1 MSCQEHKSRSQAD
14 GRYGTPY
21 HGQSG
26 LQAGFL
32 VAFTQLIPEH
42 QIQLFGKLKI
52 RVKVSWAVAIAQSVA
67 HEQTLPGLYILASN
81 VLTIVLGSSPYMLIQ
96 FGFFVSWV
104 YLRFFK
110 LSEDGLSRG
119 DRSETFA
126 FQYWFPPPVR
136 YVQLEASEGRIS

>member
-1 MSCQEHKSRSQAD
+1 M
-14 GRYGTPY
+14 
-21 HGQSG
+21 
-26 LQAGFL
+26 
-32 VAFTQLIPEH
+32 
-42 QIQLFGKLKI
+42 
-52 RVKVSWAVAIAQSVA
+52 SWAVAIAQSVA

>member
-52 RVKVSWAVAIAQSVA
+52 RVKV
-67 HEQTLPGLYILASN
+67 
-81 VLTIVLGSSPYMLIQ
+81 GS
-96 FGFFVSWV
+96 
-104 YLRFFK
+104 
-110 LSEDGLSRG
+110 
-119 DRSETFA
+119 
-126 FQYWFPPPVR
+126 
-136 YVQLEASEGRIS
+136 

>member
-1 MSCQEHKSRSQAD
+1 MSCQEHKSRSRAD

-52 RVKVSWAVAIAQSVA
+52 RVKV
-67 HEQTLPGLYILASN
+67 
-81 VLTIVLGSSPYMLIQ
+81 GS
-96 FGFFVSWV
+96 
-104 YLRFFK
+104 
-110 LSEDGLSRG
+110 
-119 DRSETFA
+119 
-126 FQYWFPPPVR
+126 
-136 YVQLEASEGRIS
+136 